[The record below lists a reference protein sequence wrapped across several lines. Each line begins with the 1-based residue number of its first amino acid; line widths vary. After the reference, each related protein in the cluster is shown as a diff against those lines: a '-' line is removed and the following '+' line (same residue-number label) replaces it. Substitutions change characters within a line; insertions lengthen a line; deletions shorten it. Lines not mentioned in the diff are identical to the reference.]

1 MYSSSV
7 DTSRKTMSGQRY
19 ERFPENTSIANMTGG
34 AVPRSHAAKRQR
46 GISASA
52 RGPQI

>member
-1 MYSSSV
+1 MNGYGYPEL
-7 DTSRKTMSGQRY
+7 D